1 MIQTKKELE
10 FYILADRIMAGLPD
24 CASTKEWIAN
34 FLKELLGIYQTSEY
48 LKAMRKYA
56 YYFNV
61 NKKTLTGR
69 AKRAYWK
76 YRYVK
81 LGQKLG
87 FTIGF
92 NAFGYGLLIPHDGT
106 IVVNG
111 HCRIDNFAVLHTC
124 TCIGG
129 IGKQIGDA
137 LYLATGAQIMRPL
150 TLGDNVM
157 VGANS
162 LVNKSFDS
170 GVLLVGSPAEI
181 KKQNLKPWYEEQGSP
196 WKERAEKIKSV
207 YENRFKIN
215 Q

>member
-1 MIQTKKELE
+1 MITTKKELE
-10 FYILADRIMAGLPD
+10 FYIMADRIMAGLPD
-24 CASTKEWIAN
+24 SASAKECIMN
-34 FLKELLGIYQTSEY
+34 FLKEILGIYKTSEY
-48 LKAMRKYA
+48 LKAMRKYV
-56 YYFNV
+56 YYFNTDE
-61 NKKTLTGR
+61 KRITGKV
-69 AKRAYWK
+69 KRAYWK
-76 YRYVK
+76 YRYKK

-87 FTIGF
+87 FSIGF

-111 HCRIDNFAVLHTC
+111 NCRIGNFAVLHTC

-129 IGKQIGDA
+129 VGKQIGDA

-162 LVNKSFDS
+162 LVNKSFGS
-170 GVLLVGSPAEI
+170 GILLVGSPAEV
-181 KKQNLKPWYEEQGSP
+181 KRQNLKPWYEEQGLP
-196 WKERAEKIKSV
+196 WKERAEKLKVV
-207 YENRFKIN
+207 YENMLETN

>member
-1 MIQTKKELE
+1 
-10 FYILADRIMAGLPD
+10 
-24 CASTKEWIAN
+24 
-34 FLKELLGIYQTSEY
+34 
-48 LKAMRKYA
+48 
-56 YYFNV
+56 
-61 NKKTLTGR
+61 
-69 AKRAYWK
+69 
-76 YRYVK
+76 
-81 LGQKLG
+81 
-87 FTIGF
+87 
-92 NAFGYGLLIPHDGT
+92 
-106 IVVNG
+106 
-111 HCRIDNFAVLHTC
+111 
-124 TCIGG
+124 
-129 IGKQIGDA
+129 
-137 LYLATGAQIMRPL
+137 MRPL

>member
-1 MIQTKKELE
+1 MITTKKELD
-10 FYILADRIMAGLPD
+10 FYILADRVMAGLPGR
-24 CASTKEWIAN
+24 STY
-34 FLKELLGIYQTSEY
+34 KELMTNFVKELFGIYQTSEY

-56 YYFNV
+56 YYFN
-61 NKKTLTGR
+61 TDE
-69 AKRAYWK
+69 KRIMGGVKRVYWK
-76 YRYVK
+76 YRYKK

-87 FTIGF
+87 FSIGF
-92 NAFGYGLLIPHDGT
+92 NVFGYGLLIPHDGT

-111 HCRIDNFAVLHTC
+111 HCRIGNFAVLHTC

-129 IGKQIGDA
+129 IGKQIVDA

-181 KKQNLKPWYEEQGSP
+181 KKQALKPWYEEQGTP
-196 WKERAEKIKSV
+196 WKNRAEKVQMLYNKI
-207 YENRFKIN
+207 FK
-215 Q
+215 

>member
-1 MIQTKKELE
+1 
-10 FYILADRIMAGLPD
+10 
-24 CASTKEWIAN
+24 
-34 FLKELLGIYQTSEY
+34 
-48 LKAMRKYA
+48 MR
-56 YYFNV
+56 V
-61 NKKTLTGR
+61 PKTLMKKI
-69 AKRAYWK
+69 KRAYWK

-81 LGQKLG
+81 LGQKLV

-111 HCRIDNFAVLHTC
+111 NCRIGNLVVLQTC

-137 LYLATGAQIMRPL
+137 LYLATGAQIMRSL
-150 TLGDNVM
+150 TLGDNVI

-170 GVLLVGSPAEI
+170 GVLLVGSPAET
-181 KKQNLKPWYEEQGSP
+181 KS
-196 WKERAEKIKSV
+196 KI
-207 YENRFKIN
+207 
-215 Q
+215 